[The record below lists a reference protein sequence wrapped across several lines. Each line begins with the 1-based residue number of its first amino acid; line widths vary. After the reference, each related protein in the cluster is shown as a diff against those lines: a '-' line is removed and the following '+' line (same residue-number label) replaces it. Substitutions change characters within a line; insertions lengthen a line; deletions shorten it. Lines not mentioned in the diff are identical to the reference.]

1 MTYYAVIY
9 QTKCVA
15 KIVIDLNVPYYC
27 PFVYDELVEDPENQ
41 IPVHNG
47 DEPVYPPE
55 GDGASE

>member
-15 KIVIDLNVPYYC
+15 KIVIDPNVPYYC
-27 PFVYDELVEDPENQ
+27 PFIYDEIVEDPLNE

-47 DEPVYPPE
+47 DEPTYGGE
-55 GDGASE
+55 GDGA

>member
-27 PFVYDELVEDPENQ
+27 PFVYDELVEDPDNQ

-47 DEPVYPPE
+47 DQPVYPPE
-55 GDGASE
+55 GDEAGE

>member
-15 KIVIDLNVPYYC
+15 KIVVDLSVPYYC
-27 PFVYDELVEDPENQ
+27 PFVYDELVEDPLNQ

-47 DEPVYPPE
+47 DEPIYPPGGE
-55 GDGASE
+55 GDAA

>member
-27 PFVYDELVEDPENQ
+27 PFVYDELVEDPLNQ

-47 DEPVYPPE
+47 DEPIYPPGGE
-55 GDGASE
+55 GDAA